1 MLIVIG
7 NHSRHVVLETTQ
19 HINEKY
25 IHLDA
30 NLIGS
35 QKPTKIVDTN

>member
-1 MLIVIG
+1 MLIVIV
-7 NHSRHVVLETTQ
+7 NRSLHVILETTQ

-30 NLIGS
+30 NLAALKKQQILT
-35 QKPTKIVDTN
+35 PN